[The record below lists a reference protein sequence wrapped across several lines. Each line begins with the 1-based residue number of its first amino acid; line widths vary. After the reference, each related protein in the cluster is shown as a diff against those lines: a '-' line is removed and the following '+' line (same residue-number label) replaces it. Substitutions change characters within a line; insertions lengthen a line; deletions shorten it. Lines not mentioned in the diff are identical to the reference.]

1 MLKKSIN
8 AFLTAAL
15 VAGVVLGA
23 GAPTADAKKAPKAEQ
38 TQQVKGNAKA
48 QSELPYTYTSKE
60 YGYTIQCP
68 QKPLGVIPANA
79 FYGDESKKGEVL
91 VFANEGFN
99 ITYGWAV
106 LEDAFTDRT
115 IPDLN
120 TLNDNVAK
128 ALVKH
133 MMDTYGYE
141 GAMVVELSNHNK
153 AIYAITGKVMDVDT
167 DGDGT
172 PDETIEASSQTAV
185 TYFRGADGVRYGVE
199 LIDNPELRDE
209 AVNLYQKALL
219 TFKTSKG

>member
-1 MLKKSIN
+1 
-8 AFLTAAL
+8 
-15 VAGVVLGA
+15 
-23 GAPTADAKKAPKAEQ
+23 
-38 TQQVKGNAKA
+38 
-48 QSELPYTYTSKE
+48 
-60 YGYTIQCP
+60 
-68 QKPLGVIPANA
+68 
-79 FYGDESKKGEVL
+79 
-91 VFANEGFN
+91 
-99 ITYGWAV
+99 
-106 LEDAFTDRT
+106 
-115 IPDLN
+115 
-120 TLNDNVAK
+120 
-128 ALVKH
+128 

-172 PDETIEASSQTAV
+172 PDETIEASSQNAV